1 MQSVDYTVEAL
12 ASSPISQLGEGPIW
26 DEGTQSLYYVDIHEG
41 SIHRYDYQQGKTFSA
56 TIDHLPPPI
65 SFVFLVEGRP
75 DQFVLGTGDSLSLIS
90 WDGRSAKGTF
100 VQKVAALGQRSV
112 RFNDGKVDQRELGDV
127 FRQAKGTLYRFEGR
141 IGGSFYEQKHGIA
154 ISNGIT
160 WDASGGKF
168 YYVDSSAL
176 DVKEFNVDGEGNLAD
191 ERVLID
197 FSVQGGRNPGY
208 VGDGMTSDLD
218 GNLYVA
224 CWCGSRVLKIDVRAA
239 RIVKEIWLPVPQI
252 TSVAFGGPQLDELFV
267 TTAATNMYSSSKIE
281 GLDHKQ
287 PPGSGA
293 LFRMADLKVEQL
305 PGPLAVLGEGPTWD
319 ADTQSLYY
327 VDIMGSAI
335 LRYDRAENKTY
346 RATIDGLSDISMII
360 QVRNKSDQ
368 FVLGTRNTL
377 SLVSWDGRT
386 EKASFV
392 KTAGDLGESQKHV
405 RFNDGKVDP
414 QGRLYAGTM
423 RLETLG
429 DIFDQKEG
437 KFYRFEG
444 KVGGEFY
451 EQKRD
456 ISVSN
461 GLTWDEQ
468 TGKFYYIDSAALDV
482 KQFDV
487 DEGGNLQNETV
498 LYDIRVDG
506 KNPGFVCD
514 GMTSDA
520 EGNLYVATWGG
531 SKLLKINPKTKQ
543 LVQEI
548 PIPAK
553 QVTSASFGGP
563 QLDELY
569 VTTAHT
575 NNQDAPAGALFKVT
589 GLGVKGKE
597 MYKMVLKD

>member
-1 MQSVDYTVEAL
+1 MLILVVSCLL
-12 ASSPISQLGEGPIW
+12 A
-26 DEGTQSLYYVDIHEG
+26 V
-41 SIHRYDYQQGKTFSA
+41 A
-56 TIDHLPPPI
+56 
-65 SFVFLVEGRP
+65 VN
-75 DQFVLGTGDSLSLIS
+75 LS
-90 WDGRSAKGTF
+90 
-100 VQKVAALGQRSV
+100 
-112 RFNDGKVDQRELGDV
+112 
-127 FRQAKGTLYRFEGR
+127 
-141 IGGSFYEQKHGIA
+141 
-154 ISNGIT
+154 
-160 WDASGGKF
+160 
-168 YYVDSSAL
+168 
-176 DVKEFNVDGEGNLAD
+176 
-191 ERVLID
+191 
-197 FSVQGGRNPGY
+197 
-208 VGDGMTSDLD
+208 
-218 GNLYVA
+218 
-224 CWCGSRVLKIDVRAA
+224 
-239 RIVKEIWLPVPQI
+239 
-252 TSVAFGGPQLDELFV
+252 
-267 TTAATNMYSSSKIE
+267 
-281 GLDHKQ
+281 
-287 PPGSGA
+287 
-293 LFRMADLKVEQL
+293 MADLKVEQL

-360 QVRNKSDQ
+360 QIRNKSDQ

-386 EKASFV
+386 EKATFV

-531 SKLLKINPKTKQ
+531 SKLLKINPKTKN

>member
-1 MQSVDYTVEAL
+1 
-12 ASSPISQLGEGPIW
+12 
-26 DEGTQSLYYVDIHEG
+26 
-41 SIHRYDYQQGKTFSA
+41 
-56 TIDHLPPPI
+56 
-65 SFVFLVEGRP
+65 
-75 DQFVLGTGDSLSLIS
+75 
-90 WDGRSAKGTF
+90 
-100 VQKVAALGQRSV
+100 
-112 RFNDGKVDQRELGDV
+112 
-127 FRQAKGTLYRFEGR
+127 
-141 IGGSFYEQKHGIA
+141 
-154 ISNGIT
+154 
-160 WDASGGKF
+160 
-168 YYVDSSAL
+168 
-176 DVKEFNVDGEGNLAD
+176 
-191 ERVLID
+191 
-197 FSVQGGRNPGY
+197 
-208 VGDGMTSDLD
+208 
-218 GNLYVA
+218 
-224 CWCGSRVLKIDVRAA
+224 
-239 RIVKEIWLPVPQI
+239 
-252 TSVAFGGPQLDELFV
+252 
-267 TTAATNMYSSSKIE
+267 
-281 GLDHKQ
+281 
-287 PPGSGA
+287 
-293 LFRMADLKVEQL
+293 
-305 PGPLAVLGEGPTWD
+305 
-319 ADTQSLYY
+319 
-327 VDIMGSAI
+327 
-335 LRYDRAENKTY
+335 
-346 RATIDGLSDISMII
+346 MII
-360 QVRNKSDQ
+360 QVRNKPDQ

-531 SKLLKINPKTKQ
+531 SKLLKINPK
-543 LVQEI
+543 
-548 PIPAK
+548 
-553 QVTSASFGGP
+553 
-563 QLDELY
+563 
-569 VTTAHT
+569 
-575 NNQDAPAGALFKVT
+575 
-589 GLGVKGKE
+589 
-597 MYKMVLKD
+597 